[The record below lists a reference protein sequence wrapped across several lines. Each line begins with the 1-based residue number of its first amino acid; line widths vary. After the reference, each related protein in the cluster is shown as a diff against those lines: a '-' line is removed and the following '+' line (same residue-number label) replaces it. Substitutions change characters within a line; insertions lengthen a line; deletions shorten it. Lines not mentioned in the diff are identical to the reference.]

1 MIENDRDSIFD
12 SYTFMILELRKEI
25 IRNARKREELS
36 KLLEIKLLM
45 GIILSRFFKDSF
57 ETTMQMIVI

>member
-45 GIILSRFFKDSF
+45 GVILSRFFKDSF
-57 ETTMQMIVI
+57 ETTMQIVI

>member
-1 MIENDRDSIFD
+1 MIENGRDSIFD

-57 ETTMQMIVI
+57 ETMQMIVI